1 MDNKRNHALAFK
13 LITLVFSYTYLC
25 VFAIGLTVA
34 IFSGVIE
41 YKVFS
46 ELMPKGFKGL
56 VFFVVLAFEV
66 FKCYLG
72 VLVVVDPIT
81 KESKIERVRWLLIL
95 VSLACTMVFCFDGM
109 YQPNKDSVR
118 QNVIAQITQLQDKD
132 VEKINMIFDKQRE
145 LINGDYD
152 PRIKEQ
158 ERLRE
163 EEKKNV
169 VKGSFIGQRYNSI
182 VKEIERLEKGKRNA
196 NADVENRRQAKL
208 AEVSNKFELKMNQAD
223 QKSEALLESGSKLI
237 ISTLKILN
245 GNGNVSDGQYI
256 LMVVILSLLLT
267 VVIESLIMA
276 VFTLLARAYGKE
288 FIQLKDQVEQEN
300 LRKIS
305 EDGEGSDTVNKEK
318 GFETNFP
325 FHLN

>member
-1 MDNKRNHALAFK
+1 MVKLNIDNKTNHALAFK

-72 VLVVVDPIT
+72 ILVVVDPIT

-118 QNVIAQITQLQDKD
+118 QNVTTQVTQLHDKD
-132 VEKINMIFDKQRE
+132 VEKINMNFDKQRE

-163 EEKKNV
+163 IEKSNV
-169 VKGSFIGQRYNSI
+169 VRGTFEGPRYNSI
-182 VKEIERLEKGKRNA
+182 MNEIERLEDAKKRA
-196 NADVENRRQAKL
+196 IEALENRRQTKL
-208 AEVSNKFELKMNQAD
+208 AELSNKFAKD
-223 QKSEALLESGSKLI
+223 ESG
-237 ISTLKILN
+237 
-245 GNGNVSDGQYI
+245 
-256 LMVVILSLLLT
+256 
-267 VVIESLIMA
+267 
-276 VFTLLARAYGKE
+276 
-288 FIQLKDQVEQEN
+288 
-300 LRKIS
+300 
-305 EDGEGSDTVNKEK
+305 
-318 GFETNFP
+318 
-325 FHLN
+325 